1 MMVKRA
7 TRFLFCD
14 DGLGEKSS
22 PVPAHR
28 HGVPAVRGAGIIA
41 QTTARTRTINFGDVS
56 QFQSEMSHNFKSEN
70 SLIAENSDGTVT
82 FTMEDEDSMNS
93 ANKDSSNQAMKM

>member
-1 MMVKRA
+1 VAA
-7 TRFLFCD
+7 TASLSIPNSTRRKTRTFENFP
-14 DGLGEKSS
+14 SS
-22 PVPAHR
+22 IPDS
-28 HGVPAVRGAGIIA
+28 AGIIA

-70 SLIAENSDGTVT
+70 SLIAKNSDGTVT

>member
-1 MMVKRA
+1 MMGV
-7 TRFLFCD
+7 
-14 DGLGEKSS
+14 GPSS
-22 PVPAHR
+22 VPPK
-28 HGVPAVRGAGIIA
+28 VPKERAGIIA

-56 QFQSEMSHNFKSEN
+56 QFQSET
-70 SLIAENSDGTVT
+70 SLIAENSDGPVT